1 MSTVFMPALVHL
13 TCEWLGALLRGEE
26 GGMDCSVMCD
36 INMHGDYADE
46 ESSK

>member
-1 MSTVFMPALVHL
+1 MPALVHL

-36 INMHGDYADE
+36 INIQKGDYADE